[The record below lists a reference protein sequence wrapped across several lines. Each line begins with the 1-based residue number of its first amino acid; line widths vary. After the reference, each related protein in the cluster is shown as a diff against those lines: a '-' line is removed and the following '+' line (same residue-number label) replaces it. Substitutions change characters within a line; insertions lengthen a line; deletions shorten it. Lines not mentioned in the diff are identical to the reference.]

1 MADERIF
8 FNEGNVYVSNTKIM
22 LNGTTYAA
30 ANITSVTKRLTPPD
44 QGVAV
49 ILIVIG
55 ALAIVGAMAMFNSE
69 HAEQSIGI
77 MIVGAAFFLAGIL
90 AYRAAK
96 PILHMILTS
105 AAGEKERLSS
115 RDTALVD
122 KVTAAISDS
131 ITYRG

>member
-1 MADERIF
+1 MADERVF
-8 FNEGNVYVSNTKIM
+8 LNEGNIYVSSTKII

-30 ANITSVTKRLTPPD
+30 ANITSVTRRLTPPEEA
-44 QGVAV
+44 VAI
-49 ILIVIG
+49 ILIVLG
-55 ALAIVGAMAMFNSE
+55 ALAVLGAMVTPYQE
-69 HAEQSIGI
+69 HLEQSIGI
-77 MIVGAAFFLAGIL
+77 MIVGAAFLVAGIL

-96 PILHMILTS
+96 PTFHMILTS